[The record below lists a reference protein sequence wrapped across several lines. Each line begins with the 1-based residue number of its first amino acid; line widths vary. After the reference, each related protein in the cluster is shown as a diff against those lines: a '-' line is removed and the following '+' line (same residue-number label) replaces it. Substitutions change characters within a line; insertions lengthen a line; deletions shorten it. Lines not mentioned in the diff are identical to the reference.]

1 MCVWWADVASSTCA
15 AGVPT
20 AGTSGA
26 SRDGAPGVQSIGP
39 RAARYFGA
47 FVTGPTRV
55 KLETPI
61 FQASPRRSY
70 T

>member
-1 MCVWWADVASSTCA
+1 MCRWVDIASSTYA
-15 AGVPT
+15 VGVLT
-20 AGTSGA
+20 CDTSGA
-26 SRDGAPGVQSIGP
+26 SLDGAPGVEATGP

-55 KLETPI
+55 KLETLI